1 MIFAKIIKDHET
13 GDRHCY
19 AFIEF
24 EDKESCAKSYF
35 KMDNTQVDDI
45 SIQAYFIQSVAKLWS
60 QYRPR
65 NKRSNNHFRNGSV
78 DAIKQQKEDN

>member
-19 AFIEF
+19 AFIEL
-24 EDKESCAKSYF
+24 EDKESCAKAYF
-35 KMDNTQVDDI
+35 KMDNTQVYDR
-45 SIQAYFIQSVAKLWS
+45 SIQVDFIQSVEKLWS

-65 NKRSNNHFRNGSV
+65 NKRRNSRFSNGSV